1 MADTD
6 PSKTGLAFS
15 GGGIRSAAFCSGV
28 LRRLLERNAEVD
40 YLSCV
45 SGGGYTG
52 SAFLDWKHRKETES
66 RSQDDG
72 SWHNDFFKHM
82 EDNAGYLCQWQKP
95 LEGAIDT
102 IIVIGLALLVNF
114 VEPMIMWGS
123 YACPIAFIIDLLFG
137 KYLRDVMDCDAAAA
151 KAAHSDVP
159 LADHNAT
166 TQEIQRH
173 CLSRQGTADSYEI
186 ILFSILSVLF
196 FIFFILA
203 RRCPRRKFSSLL
215 SFARTMFAALFA
227 LTFLPFVIHDIII
240 KIPNWAQYLIVFAG
254 IMAWFL
260 LPLLRQKTSYV
271 LMIYFHSYVIY
282 WKVYEADLAGITFS
296 TELFNRLL
304 FISGFV
310 IWIIPFV
317 SASHKRLIH
326 LFNRSVKSPLK
337 GNHPISSPG
346 HFSL

>member
-1 MADTD
+1 MANTD
-6 PSKTGLAFS
+6 PCKTGLAFS

-28 LRRLLERNAEVD
+28 LRRLLERNADVD

-45 SGGGYTG
+45 SGGGYIG
-52 SAFLDWKHRKETES
+52 SAFLDWKYRKEIKS
-66 RSQDDG
+66 RSQDDRN
-72 SWHNDFFKHM
+72 WHNDFFKHM

-95 LEGAIDT
+95 LHGALDT

-137 KYLRDVMDCDAAAA
+137 KYLRDVVNCEDAAAA
-151 KAAHSDVP
+151 KAAHSNVL

-186 ILFSILSVLF
+186 ILFSILFVLF

-203 RRCPRRKFSSLL
+203 RRCSRKRFSSLF
-215 SFARTMFAALFA
+215 SFIRTTFAAFFA
-227 LTFLPFVIHDIII
+227 LTFLPFVIHDFII
-240 KIPNWAQYLIVFAG
+240 KIPNWTQYLIVLAG
-254 IMAWFL
+254 IMAWFF
-260 LPLLRQKTSYV
+260 LPFLRQKTSYV
-271 LMIYFHSYVIY
+271 LMIYFFSYVIY
-282 WKVYEADLAGITFS
+282 WKVYEADLAGIAYS

-310 IWIIPFV
+310 MWIIPLV
-317 SASHKRLIH
+317 SASQVRLMH
-326 LFNRSVKSPLK
+326 VYNR
-337 GNHPISSPG
+337 
-346 HFSL
+346 